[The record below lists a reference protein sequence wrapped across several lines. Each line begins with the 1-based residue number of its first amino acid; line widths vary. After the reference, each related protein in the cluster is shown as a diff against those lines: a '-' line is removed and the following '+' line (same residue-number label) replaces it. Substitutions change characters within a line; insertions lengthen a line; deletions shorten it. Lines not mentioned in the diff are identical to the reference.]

1 MQIDDS
7 RKSEGRMIFFCLV
20 GEIGG
25 RREQLTKTKE
35 IHVRFGMQDSGW
47 GRGGVRFAYCALSA
61 YCNVSV

>member
-35 IHVRFGMQDSGW
+35 IHVRFGMRDFRVW
-47 GRGGVRFAYCALSA
+47 VGRGEICVLCALRLL
-61 YCNVSV
+61 